1 MPKIKIDQ
9 FGKELEAKP
18 GENILEVLQREGID
32 INAYCGGFGYCGKC
46 LIKILKGNVAQPT
59 AQEIKHL
66 KEKISQGYRL
76 ACQAQIIEDIEI
88 DIHDSITQK
97 VEVLAESG
105 EAILEELPVKKINI
119 QLKKPSLNQSLSLE
133 EIAENQLPT
142 SPFVRNWTIQALQ
155 ELSRIENQDEK
166 SFEIGFD
173 EKQIY
178 WTNSDVKKAS
188 FLGIAFDIGTT
199 TLACELLDLETGSTL
214 YRAGALNRQAS
225 FGADVLSR
233 LRAIQDNQ
241 GALSDLQELLLSS
254 MNDLIQEACQKT
266 GNDPNRILSVMVAG
280 NTIMEH
286 IFLGVSPISIGTAP
300 FTPVFCRSYH
310 TSARRLHLVIHPEAR
325 VYIFPSV
332 AGYVGGDIVAG
343 IGAHDL
349 ENNNSTLFYVDIG
362 TNGEIV
368 LSDQGKIYCCGTAAG
383 PAFEGAQ
390 IKHGTRAT
398 LGAIHQ
404 VEIENSELKIYTI
417 GDVAPRGVCGTGL
430 IDALACLIKGG
441 SIASNGRLQKD
452 NHLLSSRIQAEG
464 KSPYFVL
471 SHDPQII
478 VTQEDISQLQL
489 AKAALQAGRKVL
501 LHQAKREESDID
513 QVILAGAFGSFIN
526 PESAMTVGIIPRVE
540 TVLSVGN
547 ASLLGAK
554 KALLSK
560 VFREKVEN
568 LAKKAQYVELSARAD
583 FQEYFYEAL
592 IFEKN

>member
-1 MPKIKIDQ
+1 
-9 FGKELEAKP
+9 
-18 GENILEVLQREGID
+18 
-32 INAYCGGFGYCGKC
+32 
-46 LIKILKGNVAQPT
+46 
-59 AQEIKHL
+59 
-66 KEKISQGYRL
+66 
-76 ACQAQIIEDIEI
+76 
-88 DIHDSITQK
+88 
-97 VEVLAESG
+97 
-105 EAILEELPVKKINI
+105 
-119 QLKKPSLNQSLSLE
+119 
-133 EIAENQLPT
+133 
-142 SPFVRNWTIQALQ
+142 
-155 ELSRIENQDEK
+155 
-166 SFEIGFD
+166 
-173 EKQIY
+173 
-178 WTNSDVKKAS
+178 
-188 FLGIAFDIGTT
+188 
-199 TLACELLDLETGSTL
+199 
-214 YRAGALNRQAS
+214 
-225 FGADVLSR
+225 
-233 LRAIQDNQ
+233 
-241 GALSDLQELLLSS
+241 
-254 MNDLIQEACQKT
+254 LIQEACQKT
-266 GNDPNRILSVMVAG
+266 GHDPNRILSVTAAG

-300 FTPVFCRSYH
+300 FTPVFCRSYQ
-310 TSARRLHLVIHPEAR
+310 TRAQRLHLVVHPEAQ

-349 ENNNSTLFYVDIG
+349 ENKNSTILYVDIG

-404 VEIENSELKIYTI
+404 VEIENDDLKIYTI

-430 IDALACLIKGG
+430 IDVLACLIKGG

-452 NHLLSSRIQAEG
+452 DHLLSSRIQEEG
-464 KSPYFVL
+464 KSHYFVL

-501 LHQAKREESDID
+501 LHQANRLESDIN

-526 PESAMTVGIIPRVE
+526 PESAMTVGIIPKVE
-540 TVLSVGN
+540 TVLSIGN
-547 ASLLGAK
+547 ASLFGAK

-560 VFREKVEN
+560 SFREKVEK
-568 LAKKAQYVELSARAD
+568 LAKKAQYIELSARSD